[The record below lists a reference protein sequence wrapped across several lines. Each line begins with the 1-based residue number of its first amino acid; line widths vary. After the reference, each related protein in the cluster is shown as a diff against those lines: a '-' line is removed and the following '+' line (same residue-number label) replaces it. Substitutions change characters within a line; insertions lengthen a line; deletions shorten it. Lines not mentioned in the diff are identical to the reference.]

1 MEKPLAKGKSKRL
14 ATENKIIK
22 AFEKLLKKHG
32 LGKVGV
38 NAIIKEAGV
47 GKGLLYEYFG
57 GLEGLTDAWVE
68 KSHFIPDLEEISGG
82 PVEEFLEKPM
92 HEQIKDVH
100 VNYATSLKNNPL
112 ALEIFADELHQ
123 SAKLSS
129 SIEHLRLQIGKTHEQ
144 FFTELNP
151 VQDPDDVA
159 LIFILQAA
167 SNYLALKSRTSP
179 NYNGV
184 MLDTD
189 EGWQSLMDMF
199 GRVVDR
205 HAANKPR

>member
-1 MEKPLAKGKSKRL
+1 MDKPLAKGKSKRL
-14 ATENKIIK
+14 ATENKIIN

-32 LGKVGV
+32 LGKIGV

-57 GLEGLTDAWVE
+57 GLEGLTDAWVQ
-68 KSHFIPDLEEISGG
+68 KSHFIPDLEEIAGG
-82 PVEEFLEKPM
+82 DVDDFLEKPL
-92 HEQIKDVH
+92 HEQIKEVH
-100 VNYATSLKNNPL
+100 INYASSLKNNPL

-123 SAKLSS
+123 SGKLSA
-129 SIEHLRLQIGKTHEQ
+129 SIEHLRLQIGKTHEK
-144 FFTELNP
+144 FFTELTP
-151 VQDPDDVA
+151 VQDPDDMA

-167 SNYLALKSRTSP
+167 ANYLALKSRTSP

-184 MLDTD
+184 MLDTE

-199 GRVVDR
+199 SRVVDL
-205 HAANKPR
+205 HALNKSG